1 MFAAAKAAAK
11 KAAEKVKE
19 EAKEAAKKAVE
30 DAKKEA
36 LTAAKE
42 AVEEA
47 KDSAKDAVK
56 GAVDEAKAKAEG
68 AVKEGLDSA
77 KAKAEGAVK
86 EGLDS
91 AKAKA
96 EGIVEDAA
104 GKVTNV
110 ATKNT
115 TRKKNN
121 NSTNTTRNTK
131 SVKPTNTPKSEEAKP
146 EIKEEVKDEI
156 KEEVKDEVKEVK
168 EEVKEEIKEEVKAEV
183 KPTSSPTISSSEL
196 SLPFENFDRYNDI
209 WKMCRETTTK
219 FKTLAEQNKGSDLSV
234 IEDTA
239 NAGKYILKS
248 PTTNLLEGLTNLE
261 VMKQLNLFRYR
272 DLLITT
278 KEKNFGNPKEFFN
291 EVEANREYHSRVC
304 IALCT
309 MDTSA
314 FKSEEMKTVKVSNL
328 DILDQA
334 AFKQNKTGKP
344 FSPYELT
351 FLVNSM
357 MVLLAQWEID
367 AEWLGKTLYKDAY
380 INAIISDENLASHLR
395 LLSRYI
401 NQDKEAAFKKYPE
414 SLLMNYS
421 YFYPFL
427 LYPTGEEP
435 K

>member
-11 KAAEKVKE
+11 KAAEKIKE
-19 EAKEAAKKAVE
+19 DAKAAAKQAVD

-56 GAVDEAKAKAEG
+56 QGIESAKDSAKD
-68 AVKEGLDSA
+68 AVKEGIESA
-77 KAKAEGAVK
+77 KDSVK
-86 EGLDS
+86 DSVGLSD
-91 AKAKA
+91 
-96 EGIVEDAA
+96 
-104 GKVTNV
+104 KVTEVPKITEGPKVTEAPKNSE
-110 ATKNT
+110 APKNT

-131 SVKPTNTPKSEEAKP
+131 SVNAKPVNAKSEDPKPVNAKP
-146 EIKEEVKDEI
+146 EDP
-156 KEEVKDEVKEVK
+156 
-168 EEVKEEIKEEVKAEV
+168 
-183 KPTSSPTISSSEL
+183 KPEDSKPEDSKPEDSKPEDSKSEDPKPVNAKPMSISSSEL

-219 FKTLAEQNKGSDLSV
+219 FKTIAEQNKGSDLSIV
-234 IEDTA
+234 EDEA

-248 PTTNLLEGLTNLE
+248 PTSTLLEGLTNLE
-261 VMKQLNLFRYR
+261 IMKQLNLFRYR

-278 KEKNFGNPKEFFN
+278 KEKNFGNPKDFFN
-291 EVEANREYHSRVC
+291 EVEANREYHSRAC

-314 FKSEEMKTVKVSNL
+314 FKSDEMKTVKVSNL

-334 AFKQNKTGKP
+334 VFNQNKTGKP

-414 SLLMNYS
+414 ALLMNYS
-421 YFYPFL
+421 YFYPFI

>member
-77 KAKAEGAVK
+77 KAKAEG
-86 EGLDS
+86 
-91 AKAKA
+91 
-96 EGIVEDAA
+96 IVEDAA

-146 EIKEEVKDEI
+146 EIKEEVKDEVKDEI
-156 KEEVKDEVKEVK
+156 KEVKEDKEEVKA
-168 EEVKEEIKEEVKAEV
+168 EVKEEIKAEV

>member
-1 MFAAAKAAAK
+1 
-11 KAAEKVKE
+11 
-19 EAKEAAKKAVE
+19 
-30 DAKKEA
+30 
-36 LTAAKE
+36 
-42 AVEEA
+42 
-47 KDSAKDAVK
+47 
-56 GAVDEAKAKAEG
+56 
-68 AVKEGLDSA
+68 
-77 KAKAEGAVK
+77 
-86 EGLDS
+86 
-91 AKAKA
+91 
-96 EGIVEDAA
+96 
-104 GKVTNV
+104 
-110 ATKNT
+110 
-115 TRKKNN
+115 
-121 NSTNTTRNTK
+121 
-131 SVKPTNTPKSEEAKP
+131 
-146 EIKEEVKDEI
+146 
-156 KEEVKDEVKEVK
+156 
-168 EEVKEEIKEEVKAEV
+168 
-183 KPTSSPTISSSEL
+183 
-196 SLPFENFDRYNDI
+196 
-209 WKMCRETTTK
+209 MCRETTTK